1 MARTSKKEQALRAA
15 LNIIERDG
23 VPALTYESLAEA
35 TGMSKSGLIYH
46 FPSRHE
52 MLIDI
57 HAWSAQRW
65 EDELISIAGAPAD
78 ALDAKHRLR
87 AVILSLGKNDPLV
100 ELILSIHTKSHPD
113 FAQQWAPVDNKWIP
127 NASDPNLSPEMLEL
141 SLIAN
146 GLWVY
151 DHISQ
156 RPLSAS
162 NRKLMVDNLLT
173 RIKQI

>member
-1 MARTSKKEQALRAA
+1 M
-15 LNIIERDG
+15 
-23 VPALTYESLAEA
+23 
-35 TGMSKSGLIYH
+35 
-46 FPSRHE
+46 
-52 MLIDI
+52 
-57 HAWSAQRW
+57 
-65 EDELISIAGAPAD
+65 
-78 ALDAKHRLR
+78 
-87 AVILSLGKNDPLV
+87 
-100 ELILSIHTKSHPD
+100 SIHTKSHPD

-162 NRKLMVDNLLT
+162 NRKLMVDSLLN
-173 RIKQI
+173 RIAAV

>member
-1 MARTSKKEQALRAA
+1 
-15 LNIIERDG
+15 
-23 VPALTYESLAEA
+23 
-35 TGMSKSGLIYH
+35 MSKSGLIYH

-65 EDELISIAGAPAD
+65 EDELIAIAGAPAD

-87 AVILSLGKNDPLV
+87 AGILSLGKNDPLA
-100 ELILSIHTKSHPD
+100 ELILSIHTQSHPD

-127 NASDPNLSPEMLEL
+127 NASDPNSSPEMLEP

-146 GLWVY
+146 GLWFMTT
-151 DHISQ
+151 S
-156 RPLSAS
+156 RSAHRLCPTASSWWTIFSRVS
-162 NRKLMVDNLLT
+162 NKFSCHT
-173 RIKQI
+173 ET